1 MNVVRLIKGVQWM
14 TRKEE
19 TFNTLITV
27 KDAKIWLLTNVYP
40 PILDVNVRVNFN
52 HDKS

>member
-27 KDAKIWLLTNVYP
+27 KDAKIWLLTNVPTYLGRQRTRQLQP
-40 PILDVNVRVNFN
+40 
-52 HDKS
+52 